1 MTQIEPHTPPE
12 SPAASIPPV
21 SPADQGFPYATWGPW
36 LAIGATVGALIVG
49 ILIALPFIT
58 IDGGGNTDDFALGTI
73 VAIQL
78 CTALAFF
85 VVPFM
90 VASSGGGRPVDAL
103 RRLGFRAFEVKTAA
117 KWIGLGILSY
127 LVFAWIY
134 SAVVGTP
141 EQDDIAGDFGPL
153 PIQIL
158 LIVIA
163 APIAEEVC
171 FRGLLFGGI
180 RTRLPL
186 WAAALAA
193 GAVFGLLHYS
203 TGWSTVPQLIA
214 LGAILA
220 VVYEKSDSIWAPII
234 MHAINNSVALA
245 VLNS

>member
-1 MTQIEPHTPPE
+1 MTQIEPHVPPAPPAEATPPGTPDE
-12 SPAASIPPV
+12 
-21 SPADQGFPYATWGPW
+21 QGFPYATWGPW
-36 LAIGATVGALIVG
+36 VAIGATVGALLVG
-49 ILIALPFIT
+49 VLIALPFIT
-58 IDGGGNTDDFALGTI
+58 IDGGENTDDFALGTI

-78 CTALAFF
+78 CTALGFF

-90 VASSGGGRPVDAL
+90 VASSAGGKPIDAL
-103 RRLGFRAFEVKTAA
+103 RRLGFRRFEINTGA
-117 KWIGLGILSY
+117 KWISLGILSY
-127 LVFAWIY
+127 LIFAWIY
-134 SAVVGTP
+134 SAVIGTP

-158 LIVIA
+158 LIVFA

-193 GAVFGLLHYS
+193 GAVFGLLHYT
-203 TGWSTVPQLIA
+203 TGWSAVPQLIA

>member
-1 MTQIEPHTPPE
+1 MTDATLEQTPP
-12 SPAASIPPV
+12 APPK
-21 SPADQGFPYATWGPW
+21 ARGTGGFPYATWGPV
-36 LAIGATVGALIVG
+36 LAIGATVGALVIG
-49 ILIALPFIT
+49 LLIALPFIA
-58 IDGGGNTDDFALGTI
+58 IDGSESTDDFALGTI
-73 VAIQL
+73 VGIQL
-78 CTALAFF
+78 CTALGFL

-90 VASSGGGRPVDAL
+90 VASAGGGKPLDAL
-103 RRLGFRAFEVKTAA
+103 GRLGFRRFRTGTAA

-134 SAVVGTP
+134 AAIVGAP

-153 PIQIL
+153 PLQIL

-171 FRGLLFGGI
+171 FRGMLFGGI
-180 RTRLPL
+180 RTRLPM

-214 LGAILA
+214 LGTILA
-220 VVYEKSDSIWAPII
+220 VVYEKSDSIWAPIT